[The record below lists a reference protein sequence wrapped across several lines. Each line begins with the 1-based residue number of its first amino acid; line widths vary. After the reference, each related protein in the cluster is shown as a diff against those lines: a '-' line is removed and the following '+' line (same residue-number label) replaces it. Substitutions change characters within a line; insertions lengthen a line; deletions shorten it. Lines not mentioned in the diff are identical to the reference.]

1 MNLYLKPAKLQQK
14 QTVARRMNDMEIKKD
29 ILKSLGAEY
38 RKTLNH
44 NYLVIRKP
52 EDDRLDYELDMI
64 MENRIYGLLDIETR
78 MAEGKE
84 YLYYEISSMQPLR
97 SLYDHKELDW
107 ITIRNICIELVKIYR
122 TATDYMIDGSHLCA
136 DPSCIY
142 IGMDDGKPGLLF
154 LPELNVGKSENFID
168 LAEYFLERV
177 CHNDPRAALFAY
189 RFYQTVRKDGFVMTD
204 IERLIENCDM
214 DDGNT
219 EMLQKPVIPEIVE
232 KPEILKMPEPVPEEE
247 TKAPVIKKQG
257 DTQNNMQN
265 NMHKNMHKK
274 NPAIAVFSIIAIIC
288 LIYGTG
294 VIPGT
299 APGNSERIA
308 AAALAVSSV
317 IALIYTCYKR
327 SHERKKKVISSP
339 DVNELK
345 KCFDDLPYIEKNIEK
360 NIEKKK
366 EEKPDIQEMSKEDEG
381 YGKTVFWD
389 TEKEEAAGILVD
401 KKGREYRLDHYPYV
415 IGKMPDMAD
424 MILKDKTVS
433 RIHARISREE
443 NGIYIEDCN
452 STNGTFLNGV
462 QLYGDEKML
471 LSKDDEIEI
480 GRVKLEYR

>member
-1 MNLYLKPAKLQQK
+1 
-14 QTVARRMNDMEIKKD
+14 MEIKKD
-29 ILKSLGAEY
+29 IIKSMGAEY

-107 ITIRNICIELVKIYR
+107 KTIRNICTELVKIYR
-122 TATDYMIDGSHLCA
+122 TATDYMIDESHLCA

-154 LPELNVGKSENFID
+154 LPELNIGKSENFIE

-204 IERLIENCDM
+204 IERLIENCDTE
-214 DDGNT
+214 DGNT
-219 EMLQKPVIPEIVE
+219 ELLPNPVMPEIVE
-232 KPEILKMPEPVPEEE
+232 ESEPLKEPEPVRQEEMKE
-247 TKAPVIKKQG
+247 PVIKKQ
-257 DTQNNMQN
+257 
-265 NMHKNMHKK
+265 KK
-274 NPAIAVFSIIAIIC
+274 NSAIAVLAAIVIIC
-288 LIYGTG
+288 LIYATG
-294 VIPGT
+294 IIPGT
-299 APGNSERIA
+299 APGNSERIV

-317 IALIYTCYKR
+317 IALIYIFNKS
-327 SHERKKKVISSP
+327 SHQRIKKVISSP
-339 DVNELK
+339 DVNEIK
-345 KCFDDLPYIEKNIEK
+345 KCFDDLPYIEE
-360 NIEKKK
+360 KK
-366 EEKPDIQEMSKEDEG
+366 EEKPDIQENQKEDEG

-389 TEKEEAAGILVD
+389 MEKEAAVGILVD

-433 RIHARISREE
+433 RIHARISRED

-462 QLYGDEKML
+462 QLYGNEKMP

-480 GRVKLEYR
+480 GRVKLEYK

>member
-1 MNLYLKPAKLQQK
+1 
-14 QTVARRMNDMEIKKD
+14 MEIKKD

-107 ITIRNICIELVKIYR
+107 KTIRNICTELVKIYR
-122 TATDYMIDGSHLCA
+122 TATDYMIDEAHLCA

-154 LPELNVGKSENFID
+154 LPELNIGKSENFIE
-168 LAEYFLERV
+168 LAEFFLERV

-204 IERLIENCDM
+204 IERLIENCDTE
-214 DDGNT
+214 DGNT
-219 EMLQKPVIPEIVE
+219 EVLPKPVIHEIVE
-232 KPEILKMPEPVPEEE
+232 EPEIIKVPE
-247 TKAPVIKKQG
+247 TIKAPEESVIKMREN
-257 DTQNNMQN
+257 TQ
-265 NMHKNMHKK
+265 KNPNKK

-288 LIYGTG
+288 LIYGAG
-294 VIPGT
+294 LIPGI
-299 APGNSERIA
+299 ALGNSERIV

-317 IALIYTCYKR
+317 IALIYTCYK
-327 SHERKKKVISSP
+327 SGHERKKKVISSP
-339 DVNELK
+339 DADEIK
-345 KCFDDLPYIEKNIEK
+345 KCFDDLPYLEKT
-360 NIEKKK
+360 K
-366 EEKPDIQEMSKEDEG
+366 EEKIEIKENPKEDEG

-389 TEKEEAAGILVD
+389 TEKEEAIGVLVD

-433 RIHARISREE
+433 RIHARISRED
-443 NGIYIEDCN
+443 NGIFIEDCN

-462 QLYGDEKML
+462 QLYGNEKMPL
-471 LSKDDEIEI
+471 RKDDEIEI

>member
-1 MNLYLKPAKLQQK
+1 
-14 QTVARRMNDMEIKKD
+14 MEIKKD

-64 MENRIYGLLDIETR
+64 MENRIYGLLGIETR

-107 ITIRNICIELVKIYR
+107 KTIRNICTELVKIYR
-122 TATDYMIDGSHLCA
+122 TAADYMIDESHLCA

-154 LPELNVGKSENFID
+154 LPELNVGKTENFID

-214 DDGNT
+214 DEGNT
-219 EMLQKPVIPEIVE
+219 EVLPKPVMPEIVE
-232 KPEILKMPEPVPEEE
+232 EPEPLKDPEPLMEPEPVRHVE
-247 TKAPVIKKQG
+247 TKAPVIKK
-257 DTQNNMQN
+257 
-265 NMHKNMHKK
+265 
-274 NPAIAVFSIIAIIC
+274 PAIAVFSIIVIIC
-288 LIYGTG
+288 LIYGAG
-294 VIPGT
+294 FIPGT
-299 APGNSERIA
+299 APGNSERIV

-317 IALIYTCYKR
+317 IALIYIFNKS
-327 SHERKKKVISSP
+327 SHQRKKKVISSP
-339 DVNELK
+339 DDNDIK
-345 KCFDDLPYIEKNIEK
+345 KCFDDLPYIEK
-360 NIEKKK
+360 KK
-366 EEKPDIQEMSKEDEG
+366 EEKSDIQEKPKEDEG

-389 TEKEEAAGILVD
+389 VEKEEAAGILVD

-462 QLYGDEKML
+462 QLYGNEKMP

>member
-1 MNLYLKPAKLQQK
+1 
-14 QTVARRMNDMEIKKD
+14 MEIKKD

-107 ITIRNICIELVKIYR
+107 KTIRNICTELVKIYR
-122 TATDYMIDGSHLCA
+122 TATDYMIDEAHLCA

-154 LPELNVGKSENFID
+154 LPELNIGKSENFIE

-204 IERLIENCDM
+204 IERLIENCDTE
-214 DDGNT
+214 DGNT
-219 EMLQKPVIPEIVE
+219 EVLPKVVMPEIVE
-232 KPEILKMPEPVPEEE
+232 EPEIIKVPEES
-247 TKAPVIKKQG
+247 VIKKQE
-257 DTQNNMQN
+257 DTQ
-265 NMHKNMHKK
+265 KNTQKNIKK
-274 NPAIAVFSIIAIIC
+274 KSHTIAVFAIIAIIC
-288 LIYGTG
+288 LIYGAG
-294 VIPGT
+294 LIPGI

-317 IALIYTCYKR
+317 IALIYTCYKS
-327 SHERKKKVISSP
+327 SHERKKKVISNP
-339 DVNELK
+339 DADEIK
-345 KCFDDLPYIEKNIEK
+345 KCFDDLPYLEKT
-360 NIEKKK
+360 K
-366 EEKPDIQEMSKEDEG
+366 EEKLDIQEKPKEEEG

-389 TEKEEAAGILVD
+389 TEKEEAIGVLVD

-433 RIHARISREE
+433 RIHARISRED
-443 NGIYIEDCN
+443 NGIFIEDCN

-462 QLYGDEKML
+462 QLYGNEKMP

>member
-1 MNLYLKPAKLQQK
+1 
-14 QTVARRMNDMEIKKD
+14 MEIKKD

-107 ITIRNICIELVKIYR
+107 KTIRNICTELVKIYR
-122 TATDYMIDGSHLCA
+122 TATDYMIDEAHLCA

-154 LPELNVGKSENFID
+154 LPELNIGKSENFIE
-168 LAEYFLERV
+168 LAEFFLERV

-204 IERLIENCDM
+204 IERLIENCDTE
-214 DDGNT
+214 DGNT
-219 EMLQKPVIPEIVE
+219 EVLPKPVIHEIVE
-232 KPEILKMPEPVPEEE
+232 EPEIIKVPEES
-247 TKAPVIKKQG
+247 VIKKQE
-257 DTQNNMQN
+257 DTQ
-265 NMHKNMHKK
+265 KNTQKNINKK

-288 LIYGTG
+288 LIYGAG
-294 VIPGT
+294 LIPGIV
-299 APGNSERIA
+299 PGNNERIV

-317 IALIYTCYKR
+317 IALIYTCYK
-327 SHERKKKVISSP
+327 SGHERKKKVISSP
-339 DVNELK
+339 DADEIK
-345 KCFDDLPYIEKNIEK
+345 KCFDDLPYIEKT
-360 NIEKKK
+360 K
-366 EEKPDIQEMSKEDEG
+366 EEKLDIQEKPKEEEG

-389 TEKEEAAGILVD
+389 TEKEEAIGMLVD

-433 RIHARISREE
+433 RIHARISCED
-443 NGIYIEDCN
+443 NGVYIEDCN

-462 QLYGDEKML
+462 QLYGNEKMPL
-471 LSKDDEIEI
+471 RKDDEIEI

>member
-1 MNLYLKPAKLQQK
+1 
-14 QTVARRMNDMEIKKD
+14 MEIKKD

-107 ITIRNICIELVKIYR
+107 KTIRNICTELVKIYR
-122 TATDYMIDGSHLCA
+122 TATDYMIDEAHLCA

-154 LPELNVGKSENFID
+154 LPELNIGKSENFIE
-168 LAEYFLERV
+168 LAEFFLERV

-204 IERLIENCDM
+204 IERLIENCDTE
-214 DDGNT
+214 DGNT
-219 EMLQKPVIPEIVE
+219 EVLPKPVIHEIVE
-232 KPEILKMPEPVPEEE
+232 EPEIIKVPETIKVPEES
-247 TKAPVIKKQG
+247 VIKKQE
-257 DTQNNMQN
+257 DT
-265 NMHKNMHKK
+265 HKNTQKNINKK
-274 NPAIAVFSIIAIIC
+274 NPSIAVFFIIAIIC
-288 LIYGTG
+288 LIYGAG
-294 VIPGT
+294 LIPGI

-317 IALIYTCYKR
+317 IALIYTCYK
-327 SHERKKKVISSP
+327 SGHERKKKVISSP
-339 DVNELK
+339 DADEIK
-345 KCFDDLPYIEKNIEK
+345 KCFDDLPYIEKT
-360 NIEKKK
+360 K
-366 EEKPDIQEMSKEDEG
+366 EEKLDIQEKPKEEEG

-389 TEKEEAAGILVD
+389 TEKEEAIGVLVD

-433 RIHARISREE
+433 RIHARISCED
-443 NGIYIEDCN
+443 NGVYIEDCN

-462 QLYGDEKML
+462 QLYGNEKMPL
-471 LSKDDEIEI
+471 RKDDEIEI

>member
-1 MNLYLKPAKLQQK
+1 
-14 QTVARRMNDMEIKKD
+14 MEIKKD
-29 ILKSLGAEY
+29 ILKSFGAEY

-107 ITIRNICIELVKIYR
+107 KTIRNICTELVKIYR
-122 TATDYMIDGSHLCA
+122 TATDYMIDEAHLCA

-154 LPELNVGKSENFID
+154 LPELNIGKSENFIE
-168 LAEYFLERV
+168 LAEFFLERV

-204 IERLIENCDM
+204 IERLIENCDTE
-214 DDGNT
+214 DGNT
-219 EMLQKPVIPEIVE
+219 EVLPKPVIHEIVE
-232 KPEILKMPEPVPEEE
+232 EPEIIKVPEES
-247 TKAPVIKKQG
+247 VIKKQE
-257 DTQNNMQN
+257 DT
-265 NMHKNMHKK
+265 HKNTQKNINKK

-288 LIYGTG
+288 LIYGAG
-294 VIPGT
+294 FIPGIV
-299 APGNSERIA
+299 PGNNERIA

-317 IALIYTCYKR
+317 IALIYTCYK
-327 SHERKKKVISSP
+327 SGHERKKKVISSP
-339 DVNELK
+339 DADEIK
-345 KCFDDLPYIEKNIEK
+345 KCFDDLPYIEKT
-360 NIEKKK
+360 K
-366 EEKPDIQEMSKEDEG
+366 EEKLDIQEKPKEEG

-389 TEKEEAAGILVD
+389 TEKEEAIGMLVD

-433 RIHARISREE
+433 RIHARISCED
-443 NGIYIEDCN
+443 NGVYIEDCN

-462 QLYGDEKML
+462 QLYGNEKMPL
-471 LSKDDEIEI
+471 RKDDEIEI

>member
-1 MNLYLKPAKLQQK
+1 
-14 QTVARRMNDMEIKKD
+14 MEIKKD

-107 ITIRNICIELVKIYR
+107 KTIRNICTELVKIYR
-122 TATDYMIDGSHLCA
+122 TATDYMIDEAHLCA

-154 LPELNVGKSENFID
+154 LPELNIGKSENFIE

-204 IERLIENCDM
+204 IERLIENCDAE
-214 DDGNT
+214 DGNT
-219 EMLQKPVIPEIVE
+219 EVLPKVVMPEIVE
-232 KPEILKMPEPVPEEE
+232 EPEIIKVPEES
-247 TKAPVIKKQG
+247 VIKKQE
-257 DTQNNMQN
+257 DT
-265 NMHKNMHKK
+265 HKNTKK
-274 NPAIAVFSIIAIIC
+274 NIKKKSPAIAVFAIIAITC
-288 LIYGTG
+288 LIYGAG
-294 VIPGT
+294 LIPGIV
-299 APGNSERIA
+299 PGNNERIA

-317 IALIYTCYKR
+317 IALIYTCYK
-327 SHERKKKVISSP
+327 SGHERKKKVISSP
-339 DVNELK
+339 DADEIK
-345 KCFDDLPYIEKNIEK
+345 KCFDDLPYIEKT
-360 NIEKKK
+360 K
-366 EEKPDIQEMSKEDEG
+366 EEKLDIQEKPKEEEG

-389 TEKEEAAGILVD
+389 TEKEEAIGMLVD

-433 RIHARISREE
+433 RIHARISCED
-443 NGIYIEDCN
+443 NGVYIEDCN

-462 QLYGDEKML
+462 QLYGNEKMPL
-471 LSKDDEIEI
+471 RKDDEIEI

>member
-1 MNLYLKPAKLQQK
+1 
-14 QTVARRMNDMEIKKD
+14 MEIKKD

-107 ITIRNICIELVKIYR
+107 KTIRNICTELVKIYR
-122 TATDYMIDGSHLCA
+122 TATDYMIDEAHLCA

-154 LPELNVGKSENFID
+154 LPELNIGKSENFIE
-168 LAEYFLERV
+168 LAEFFLERV

-204 IERLIENCDM
+204 IERLIENCDTE
-214 DDGNT
+214 DGNT
-219 EMLQKPVIPEIVE
+219 EVLPKPVIHEIVE
-232 KPEILKMPEPVPEEE
+232 EPEIIKVPEES
-247 TKAPVIKKQG
+247 VIKKQE
-257 DTQNNMQN
+257 DT
-265 NMHKNMHKK
+265 HKNTQKNIKK
-274 NPAIAVFSIIAIIC
+274 KSPAIAVFAIIAITC
-288 LIYGTG
+288 LIYGAG
-294 VIPGT
+294 LIPGIV
-299 APGNSERIA
+299 PGNNERIA
-308 AAALAVSSV
+308 AAALAFSSV
-317 IALIYTCYKR
+317 IALIYTCYK
-327 SHERKKKVISSP
+327 SGHERKKKVISSP
-339 DVNELK
+339 DADEIK
-345 KCFDDLPYIEKNIEK
+345 KCFDDLPYIEKT
-360 NIEKKK
+360 K
-366 EEKPDIQEMSKEDEG
+366 EEKLDIQEKPKEEEG

-389 TEKEEAAGILVD
+389 TEKEEAIGMLVD

-433 RIHARISREE
+433 RIHARISCED
-443 NGIYIEDCN
+443 NGVYIEDCN

-462 QLYGDEKML
+462 QLYGNEKMPL
-471 LSKDDEIEI
+471 RKDDEIEI

>member
-1 MNLYLKPAKLQQK
+1 
-14 QTVARRMNDMEIKKD
+14 MEIKKD

-107 ITIRNICIELVKIYR
+107 KTIRNICTELVKIYR
-122 TATDYMIDGSHLCA
+122 TATDYMIDEAHLCA

-154 LPELNVGKSENFID
+154 LPELNIGKSENFIE

-204 IERLIENCDM
+204 IERLIENCDTE
-214 DDGNT
+214 DGNT
-219 EMLQKPVIPEIVE
+219 EVLPKTVIHEIVE
-232 KPEILKMPEPVPEEE
+232 EPEIIKVPEES
-247 TKAPVIKKQG
+247 VIKKQE
-257 DTQNNMQN
+257 DT
-265 NMHKNMHKK
+265 HKNTQKNINKK
-274 NPAIAVFSIIAIIC
+274 NPAIAVFFIIAILC
-288 LIYGTG
+288 LIYGAG
-294 VIPGT
+294 LIPGI
-299 APGNSERIA
+299 APGNNERIV

-317 IALIYTCYKR
+317 IALIYTCYK
-327 SHERKKKVISSP
+327 SGHERKKKVISSP
-339 DVNELK
+339 DAKEIK
-345 KCFDDLPYIEKNIEK
+345 KCFDDLPYLEKT
-360 NIEKKK
+360 K
-366 EEKPDIQEMSKEDEG
+366 EEKIETKENPKEDEG

-389 TEKEEAAGILVD
+389 TEKEEAIGMLVD

-433 RIHARISREE
+433 RIHARISCED

-462 QLYGDEKML
+462 QLYGNEKMP

>member
-1 MNLYLKPAKLQQK
+1 
-14 QTVARRMNDMEIKKD
+14 MEIKKD

-107 ITIRNICIELVKIYR
+107 KTIRNICTELVKIYR
-122 TATDYMIDGSHLCA
+122 TATDYMIDEAHLCA

-154 LPELNVGKSENFID
+154 LPELNIGKSENFIE

-204 IERLIENCDM
+204 IERLIENCDTE
-214 DDGNT
+214 DGNS
-219 EMLQKPVIPEIVE
+219 EVLPKVVMPEIVE
-232 KPEILKMPEPVPEEE
+232 EPESIKVPEES
-247 TKAPVIKKQG
+247 VIKKQE
-257 DTQNNMQN
+257 DTQ
-265 NMHKNMHKK
+265 KNTQKNIKK
-274 NPAIAVFSIIAIIC
+274 KSPAIAVFAIIAIIC
-288 LIYGTG
+288 LIYGAG
-294 VIPGT
+294 LIPGIV
-299 APGNSERIA
+299 PGNSERIA

-317 IALIYTCYKR
+317 IALIYTCYK
-327 SHERKKKVISSP
+327 SGHERKKKVISSP
-339 DVNELK
+339 DADEIK
-345 KCFDDLPYIEKNIEK
+345 KCFDDLPYIEKT
-360 NIEKKK
+360 K
-366 EEKPDIQEMSKEDEG
+366 EEKIEIKENPKEEEG

-389 TEKEEAAGILVD
+389 TEKEEAVGLLVD

-433 RIHARISREE
+433 RIHARISCED

-462 QLYGDEKML
+462 QLYGNEKMP

>member
-1 MNLYLKPAKLQQK
+1 
-14 QTVARRMNDMEIKKD
+14 MEIKKD

-64 MENRIYGLLDIETR
+64 MENRIYGLLVIETR

-107 ITIRNICIELVKIYR
+107 KTIRNICTELVKIYK
-122 TATDYMIDGSHLCA
+122 TATDYMIDESHLCA

-154 LPELNVGKSENFID
+154 LPELNIGKSENFIE

-204 IERLIENCDM
+204 IERLIENCDTEE
-214 DDGNT
+214 GNT
-219 EMLQKPVIPEIVE
+219 EVLPKPVMPEIVE
-232 KPEILKMPEPVPEEE
+232 EPEIIKVPE
-247 TKAPVIKKQG
+247 TIKAPEESVIKMRKN
-257 DTQNNMQN
+257 TQ
-265 NMHKNMHKK
+265 KNPNKK
-274 NPAIAVFSIIAIIC
+274 NPAIAVFSIIALIC
-288 LIYGTG
+288 LIYGAG
-294 VIPGT
+294 LIPGI

-317 IALIYTCYKR
+317 IALIYTCYKS

-339 DVNELK
+339 DADEIK
-345 KCFDDLPYIEKNIEK
+345 KCFDDLPYIEKT
-360 NIEKKK
+360 K
-366 EEKPDIQEMSKEDEG
+366 EEKIEIKENPKENEG

-389 TEKEEAAGILVD
+389 TEKEEAVGMLVD

-433 RIHARISREE
+433 RIHARISRED
-443 NGIYIEDCN
+443 NGVYIEDCN

-462 QLYGDEKML
+462 QLYGNEKMP

>member
-1 MNLYLKPAKLQQK
+1 
-14 QTVARRMNDMEIKKD
+14 MEIKKD

-107 ITIRNICIELVKIYR
+107 KTIRNICTELVKIYR
-122 TATDYMIDGSHLCA
+122 TATDYMIDEAHLCA

-154 LPELNVGKSENFID
+154 LPELNIGKSENFIE
-168 LAEYFLERV
+168 LAEFFLERV

-204 IERLIENCDM
+204 IERLIENCDTE
-214 DDGNT
+214 DGNT
-219 EMLQKPVIPEIVE
+219 EVLPKPVIHEIVE
-232 KPEILKMPEPVPEEE
+232 EPEIIKVPETIKVPEES
-247 TKAPVIKKQG
+247 VIKKQE
-257 DTQNNMQN
+257 DT
-265 NMHKNMHKK
+265 HKNTQKNINKK

-288 LIYGTG
+288 LIYGAG
-294 VIPGT
+294 LIPGIV
-299 APGNSERIA
+299 PGNNERIA

-317 IALIYTCYKR
+317 IALIYTCYKS

-339 DVNELK
+339 DADEIK
-345 KCFDDLPYIEKNIEK
+345 KCFDDLPYIEKT
-360 NIEKKK
+360 K
-366 EEKPDIQEMSKEDEG
+366 EEKLDIQEKPKEEEG

-389 TEKEEAAGILVD
+389 TEKEEAIGMLVD

-433 RIHARISREE
+433 RIHARISCED
-443 NGIYIEDCN
+443 NGVYIEDCN

-462 QLYGDEKML
+462 QLYGNEKMPL
-471 LSKDDEIEI
+471 RKDDEIEI

>member
-1 MNLYLKPAKLQQK
+1 
-14 QTVARRMNDMEIKKD
+14 MEIKKD

-107 ITIRNICIELVKIYR
+107 KTIRNICTELVKIYR
-122 TATDYMIDGSHLCA
+122 TATDYMIDEAHLCA

-154 LPELNVGKSENFID
+154 LPELNIGKSENFIE

-204 IERLIENCDM
+204 IERLIEHCDAE
-214 DDGNT
+214 DGNT
-219 EMLQKPVIPEIVE
+219 EVLPKVVMPEIVE
-232 KPEILKMPEPVPEEE
+232 EPESIKAPETIKAPEES
-247 TKAPVIKKQG
+247 VIKMREN
-257 DTQNNMQN
+257 TQ
-265 NMHKNMHKK
+265 KNTNKK
-274 NPAIAVFSIIAIIC
+274 NPAIAVFFIIALIC
-288 LIYGTG
+288 LIYGAG
-294 VIPGT
+294 LIPGI
-299 APGNSERIA
+299 APGNNERIA

-317 IALIYTCYKR
+317 IALIYTFYK
-327 SHERKKKVISSP
+327 SDHERKKKVISSP
-339 DVNELK
+339 DVNEIK
-345 KCFDDLPYIEKNIEK
+345 KCFDDLPYLEKT
-360 NIEKKK
+360 K
-366 EEKPDIQEMSKEDEG
+366 EEKIETKEKPKEEEG

-389 TEKEEAAGILVD
+389 TEKEEAIGVLVD

-433 RIHARISREE
+433 RIHARISCED

-462 QLYGDEKML
+462 QLYGNEKMP

>member
-1 MNLYLKPAKLQQK
+1 
-14 QTVARRMNDMEIKKD
+14 MEIKKD

-107 ITIRNICIELVKIYR
+107 KTIRNICTELVKIYR
-122 TATDYMIDGSHLCA
+122 TATDYMIDEAHLCA

-154 LPELNVGKSENFID
+154 LPELNIGKSENFIE

-204 IERLIENCDM
+204 IERLIENCDAE
-214 DDGNT
+214 DGNT
-219 EMLQKPVIPEIVE
+219 EVLPKVVMPEIVE
-232 KPEILKMPEPVPEEE
+232 EPEIIKVPETIKAPEAMRVEE
-247 TKAPVIKKQG
+247 KKAPVKK
-257 DTQNNMQN
+257 
-265 NMHKNMHKK
+265 KSS
-274 NPAIAVFSIIAIIC
+274 AIAVFAIIAITC
-288 LIYGTG
+288 LIYGG
-294 VIPGT
+294 GLIPGT

-317 IALIYTCYKR
+317 IALIYTCYK
-327 SHERKKKVISSP
+327 SGHERKKKVISSP
-339 DVNELK
+339 DADEIK
-345 KCFDDLPYIEKNIEK
+345 KCFDDLPYIEKT
-360 NIEKKK
+360 K
-366 EEKPDIQEMSKEDEG
+366 EEKLDIQEKPKEEEG

-389 TEKEEAAGILVD
+389 TEKEEAIGVLVD

-433 RIHARISREE
+433 RIHARISCED

-462 QLYGDEKML
+462 QLYGNEKMP

>member
-1 MNLYLKPAKLQQK
+1 
-14 QTVARRMNDMEIKKD
+14 MEIKKD

-107 ITIRNICIELVKIYR
+107 KTIRNICTELVKIYR
-122 TATDYMIDGSHLCA
+122 TATDYMIDEAHLCA

-154 LPELNVGKSENFID
+154 LPELNIGKSENFIE
-168 LAEYFLERV
+168 LAEFFLERV

-204 IERLIENCDM
+204 IERLIENCDTE
-214 DDGNT
+214 DGNT
-219 EMLQKPVIPEIVE
+219 EVLPKPVIHEIVE
-232 KPEILKMPEPVPEEE
+232 EPEIIKVPEES
-247 TKAPVIKKQG
+247 VIKKQE
-257 DTQNNMQN
+257 DT
-265 NMHKNMHKK
+265 HKNTQKNIKK
-274 NPAIAVFSIIAIIC
+274 KSPAIAVFAIIAITC
-288 LIYGTG
+288 LIYGAG
-294 VIPGT
+294 LIPGIV
-299 APGNSERIA
+299 PGNNERIA

-317 IALIYTCYKR
+317 IALIYTCYK
-327 SHERKKKVISSP
+327 SGHERKKKVISSP
-339 DVNELK
+339 DADEIK
-345 KCFDDLPYIEKNIEK
+345 KCFDDLPYIEKT
-360 NIEKKK
+360 K
-366 EEKPDIQEMSKEDEG
+366 EEKLDIQEKPKEEEG

-389 TEKEEAAGILVD
+389 TEKEEAIGMLVD

-433 RIHARISREE
+433 RIHARISCED
-443 NGIYIEDCN
+443 NGVYIEDCN

-462 QLYGDEKML
+462 QLYGNEKMPL
-471 LSKDDEIEI
+471 RKDDEIEI